1 MLARRRDVLRLLV
14 SGGIASEATCRAR
27 ASAAVA
33 WLEVEYVQIDDRTMR
48 AAEVL
53 RDGAMFDRPA

>member
-1 MLARRRDVLRLLV
+1 V
-14 SGGIASEATCRAR
+14 
-27 ASAAVA
+27 SAADA
-33 WLEVEYVQIDDRTMR
+33 WLEVEYVQIDDHTMR